1 MIRSIIFFLLVG
13 QMSICQ
19 NGIYSLTNKESGLCP
34 NEVNYILRA
43 NNFDRNATFKGLPS
57 NKEFRITCFDL
68 QKEQTVYEK
77 SLLGQILSVE
87 DATFL
92 YEYKISELSMTPTA
106 HRLFFLVY
114 FDRGR
119 KVIIPDLNSDFNF
132 DNDEIHYFG
141 LAEIKPKAAAIP
153 NDTIKFEYEYAENG
167 IVSKRMVSLM
177 LEPINELYISKQKD
191 GKFHINVKINEYV
204 RGRISINGRIYH
216 YAAQPGGNAK
226 TTFKRF
232 QMHFSDSEF
241 VAPKKFGSEDMI
253 NENDTLTI
261 DGKVY
266 SPRFSIF
273 GDTFFLGPVS
283 VNSRAPQH
291 LFEEFSKGTPINAGK
306 LSIEQMKSGRH
317 TIVDFWGTWCGPC
330 VRDIPKLQKLHE
342 RFKSSGVNL
351 IGIAVDGDEK
361 KVSEFLKKRKIQ
373 HPVIF
378 ENLNMGSDW
387 IYKKMNVTVFP
398 TYLILNNEGSV
409 VFSTNSIESLEEKLE
424 KLKNP

>member
-1 MIRSIIFFLLVG
+1 
-13 QMSICQ
+13 
-19 NGIYSLTNKESGLCP
+19 
-34 NEVNYILRA
+34 
-43 NNFDRNATFKGLPS
+43 
-57 NKEFRITCFDL
+57 
-68 QKEQTVYEK
+68 
-77 SLLGQILSVE
+77 
-87 DATFL
+87 
-92 YEYKISELSMTPTA
+92 
-106 HRLFFLVY
+106 
-114 FDRGR
+114 
-119 KVIIPDLNSDFNF
+119 
-132 DNDEIHYFG
+132 
-141 LAEIKPKAAAIP
+141 
-153 NDTIKFEYEYAENG
+153 
-167 IVSKRMVSLM
+167 
-177 LEPINELYISKQKD
+177 
-191 GKFHINVKINEYV
+191 
-204 RGRISINGRIYH
+204 
-216 YAAQPGGNAK
+216 
-226 TTFKRF
+226 
-232 QMHFSDSEF
+232 MHFSDSEF

-273 GDTFFLGPVS
+273 GDTFFLDPVS

-291 LFEEFSKGTPINAGK
+291 LFEELSKGTPINAGK
-306 LSIEQMKSGRH
+306 LSIEQMKNGRH
-317 TIVDFWGTWCGPC
+317 TIVDFWGTWCVPC

-361 KVSEFLKKRKIQ
+361 KVGEFLKKRKIQ